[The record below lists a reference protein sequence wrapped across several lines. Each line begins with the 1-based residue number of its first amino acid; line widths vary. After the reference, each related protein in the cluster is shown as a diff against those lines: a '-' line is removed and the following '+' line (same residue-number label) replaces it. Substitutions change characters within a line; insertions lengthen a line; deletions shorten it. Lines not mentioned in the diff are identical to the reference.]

1 MKKTLVCMNTV
12 RPEAG
17 GLQRANTTEAHTI
30 RERLNFL
37 FGSPHHRPHGII
49 GHLSAV
55 CTHARNDTTRYIEAE
70 NCDVWVWAGLS
81 FFWNRELARSFELA
95 RVTVVGPFISL
106 PNSLPIFVK
115 KKLFAN
121 LVQVA
126 PRPSRTDVRVPL
138 AGTS

>member
-1 MKKTLVCMNTV
+1 MPLACRGEFRALSAPAHAV

-95 RVTVVGPFISL
+95 PVTVVGPFISL

-115 KKLFAN
+115 KNSLPIWYK
-121 LVQVA
+121 
-126 PRPSRTDVRVPL
+126 
-138 AGTS
+138 